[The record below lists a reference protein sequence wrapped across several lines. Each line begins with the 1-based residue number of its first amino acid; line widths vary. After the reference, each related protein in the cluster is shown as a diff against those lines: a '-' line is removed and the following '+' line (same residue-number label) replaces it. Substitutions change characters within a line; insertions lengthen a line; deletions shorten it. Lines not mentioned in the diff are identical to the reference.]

1 MQPAV
6 SLFCRALNSLNVKEL
21 IELIKEQTANRKLY
35 SLLSLILGEKRKRK
49 KKKNRD
55 EITMYKTRKDLFF

>member
-35 SLLSLILGEKRKRK
+35 SVLSLILGEKRKRK
-49 KKKNRD
+49 KR
-55 EITMYKTRKDLFF
+55 KTEMK